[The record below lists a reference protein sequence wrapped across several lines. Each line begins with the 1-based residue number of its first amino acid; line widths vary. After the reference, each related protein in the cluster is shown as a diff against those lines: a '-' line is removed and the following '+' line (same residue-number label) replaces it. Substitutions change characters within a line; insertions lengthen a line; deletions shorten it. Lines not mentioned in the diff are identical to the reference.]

1 MNRHSPLFII
11 INFQKMQTEL
21 KFYQSAL
28 EELQK
33 MKSDIQ
39 EATLMFS
46 EQYTGEFEAYGLQDY
61 KEFMVEEIYNEG
73 VHSID
78 NIIMEIQHR
87 IEKLK
92 TPKATL
98 LKAHINSMGTALI
111 NKQEVRNALS
121 KNLLI
126 ELKESNSNQQ
136 IQSLWQPQGN

>member
-1 MNRHSPLFII
+1 
-11 INFQKMQTEL
+11 
-21 KFYQSAL
+21 
-28 EELQK
+28 